1 MLLGLVVLGGTS
13 DRIVK
18 RLAAKNNGNLQPEFR
33 LPPLMYAGPL
43 IPIGLFIYG
52 WTAQYEIH
60 WAVPLFGTLLVG
72 VGSVSPQDKRLTSSH
87 ARANGSL
94 PNSLIAA
101 FMCINTYLVD
111 AFTIYAASAIAAN
124 TVLRSIFGS
133 VFPLFGLQMY
143 DVLGLGW
150 GNSLLAF
157 ITLAMV
163 PIPYWFYVKG
173 EWLRTSPRFRIEF

>member
-1 MLLGLVVLGGTS
+1 MLLGLGVLGFSS

-18 RLAAKNNGNLQPEFR
+18 HLAAKNNGVLKPEFR

-43 IPIGLFIYG
+43 IPVGLFIYG
-52 WTAQYEIH
+52 WTAQYQTH
-60 WAVPLFGTLLVG
+60 WVVPLFGTLVVG
-72 VGSVSPQDKRLTSSH
+72 VG
-87 ARANGSL
+87 
-94 PNSLIAA
+94 LIAA

-111 AFTIYAASAIAAN
+111 CFGVYAASAIAAN

-133 VFPLFGLQMY
+133 VMPLFGLQMY
-143 DVLGLGW
+143 DAMGLGW

-157 ITLAMV
+157 IMLAMT

-173 EWLRTSPRFRIEF
+173 EWLRTNPKFQVNL